1 MYLDVGVRRF
11 HRFINLCLSE
21 QKHHLCKKEIPK
33 KTENGSPVVNREC
46 PVAFELVIV
55 AVGWECEMFDGQPI
69 TGPKVVRVCVASR
82 RIQA

>member
-21 QKHHLCKKEIPK
+21 QKHHLQKKHRKWFPHCKPDLSLS
-33 KTENGSPVVNREC
+33 NM
-46 PVAFELVIV
+46 AIV
-55 AVGWECEMFDGQPI
+55 AVGWEGRMFEGQPI
-69 TGPKVVRVCVASR
+69 IAPEVVRVCVASR